1 MTTVRQERK
10 RPKPNA
16 GGQTVED
23 DREGITH
30 EEKSS

>member
-23 DREGITH
+23 DQEGIT